1 MERQLVE
8 GDHDRSAAIYVAVI
22 SALIAGGHSNHNPWQ
37 PVTYIDATARSSAGP
52 VAVSQVVTRPIP
64 VEVQERLRAGLAAH
78 TEVRFVEDP
87 QSVIQPDSRVQDHG
101 VLITLAPV
109 PPTGRPLEIGARSHL
124 GNLGSNSVT
133 FIVDEIDAQW
143 QVTGTTGVYAA
154 S

>member
-1 MERQLVE
+1 MGRHVE
-8 GDHDRSAAIYVAVI
+8 GDPDRSAAIYVAVI
-22 SALIAGGHSNHNPWQ
+22 SALIAGGYANHDPWL

-64 VEVQERLRAGLAAH
+64 VQVQERVRAALAAR

-87 QSVIQPDSRVQDHG
+87 RSVIQPGSLVRDHG

-109 PPTGRPLEIGARSHL
+109 PPTGRPVRIGARSYL
-124 GNLGSNSVT
+124 GNLGRKSLT
-133 FIVDEIDAQW
+133 FIVDGAGARW
-143 QVTGTTGVYAA
+143 RVTGTTGVCVM

>member
-1 MERQLVE
+1 VE
-8 GDHDRSAAIYVAVI
+8 SDADRSAAIYIEVI
-22 SALIAGGHSNHNPWQ
+22 SALIAGGRSNHDPWL

-64 VEVQERLRAGLAAH
+64 VEVQERVRAGLAAH

-109 PPTGRPLEIGARSHL
+109 PPTGRPLEIGARSYV
-124 GNLGSNSVT
+124 GNLGSHSVT
-133 FIVDEIDAQW
+133 FIVDETDAQW
-143 QVTGTTGVYAA
+143 QVTGTTGVHAV

>member
-1 MERQLVE
+1 MGPHAE
-8 GDHDRSAAIYVAVI
+8 GDPDRSAAIYVAVI
-22 SALIAGGHSNHNPWQ
+22 SALIAGGHANRDPWL

-64 VEVQERLRAGLAAH
+64 LEVQGRVRAALAAH

-87 QSVIQPDSRVQDHG
+87 RSVIQSDSQVRDHG

-109 PPTGRPLEIGARSHL
+109 PPAGRSPVRIGARSYL
-124 GNLGSNSVT
+124 GNLGRKSLT
-133 FIVDEIDAQW
+133 FIVDGTGSRW
-143 QVTGTTGVYAA
+143 RVTGTTGVCAV